1 MSGHDFPAHRPQ
13 GQHRLGGIA
22 CIVLALACFGA
33 LDTSSKVATA
43 TVPVVMAIWVR
54 CLVQTTATWAI
65 LWPSMRGQLFA
76 TRKPGLQVLRGTL
89 LISTNSIAY
98 ISLAHMPVGEF
109 TAIVM
114 LTPLLLTVIAAW
126 SLHEPVS
133 ALRWLCVVGGFAG
146 TLVVIRPGADLFD
159 WASLLPVLLV
169 ACNAAFQLLTRSM
182 AKRDEPATIHF
193 YSGLTGLVITSALLP
208 LFWRALPP
216 ATWLLLGLLGVL
228 GTAGHFLLIM
238 AYQRAPVARLTPYLY
253 LQIFFATLGGWI
265 VFAHVPDGWSMAGIA
280 LIVVSGV
287 FGTWLTGREVLHP
300 SSQREAESSVQ
311 AIAGADEH

>member
-1 MSGHDFPAHRPQ
+1 MSGYDLPAQRNHRI
-13 GQHRLGGIA
+13 GGIA

-33 LDTSSKVATA
+33 LDTTSKIATA
-43 TVPVVMAIWVR
+43 TVPVVMAIWAR
-54 CLVQTTATWAI
+54 CLIQTGATWAV
-65 LWPSMRGQLFA
+65 LWPSMRGRLFA
-76 TRKPGLQVLRGTL
+76 TRRPGLQVLRGAL

-98 ISLAHMPVGEF
+98 VSLAHMPVGEF

-133 ALRWLCVVGGFAG
+133 LLRWLCVGAGFAG
-146 TLVVIRPGADLFD
+146 TLVVIRPGAELFD
-159 WASLLPVLLV
+159 WASLLPLLLV

-208 LFWRALPP
+208 FFWRMLPP
-216 ATWLLLGLLGVL
+216 STWLLLALLGVL
-228 GTAGHFLLIM
+228 GTLGHFLLIM

-253 LQIFFATLGGWI
+253 LQIFFAALGGWI
-265 VFAHVPDGWSMAGIA
+265 VFAHVPDGWSLAGIA

-287 FGTWLTGREVLHP
+287 FGTWLTGREALHP
-300 SSQREAESSVQ
+300 SAQGEAQTSIE
-311 AIAGADEH
+311 AIAGADER